1 MSMLTDPAP
10 EVREIREACS
20 RLLRDQS
27 PPSVVRRG
35 GGPGRADE
43 ALWATVVEAG
53 WTGLGVPESVGGAGF
68 GSAAQ
73 AAMFVEA
80 GRSLPPVPL
89 LGTAGMAVPVLA
101 AAGAPE
107 LKGVLDGAPTAALV
121 VTRAASPLGT
131 ARVRA
136 TTGEPGELRLDGTA
150 PAVLDGAVAGLFVV
164 VADSREGLVVGVLA
178 AEAPGLTVS
187 VVDTADV
194 TRPLADLEFRGCV
207 ARRLEMEG
215 PALQAALG
223 AAAVS
228 VAAELV
234 GTAAQAFDL
243 TIEYLRTRHQFG
255 RPIGSFQALKHRCAD
270 MATDLTLVH
279 ELVFACAAAL
289 DRPGEDSADALIA
302 ATLMRAVAVAGH
314 VGAEAVQLHGGI
326 GFTEEHDIGL
336 YYRRAVVTAAALP
349 RSVRQLEDL
358 AGLLGL

>member
-10 EVREIREACS
+10 DVREIREACS

-27 PPSVVRRG
+27 PPSLVRCG
-35 GGPGRADE
+35 GGSARLAEG
-43 ALWATVVEAG
+43 LWATVVEAG
-53 WTGLGVPESVGGAGF
+53 WTGLGISEAVGGAGF
-68 GSAAQ
+68 GNTAQ
-73 AAMFVEA
+73 AAMFVEV
-80 GRSLPPVPL
+80 GRSLPPIPL

-107 LKGVLDGAPTAALV
+107 LKGVLDGSPSAALV
-121 VTRAASPLGT
+121 VTKAASPLGS

-164 VADSREGLVVGVLA
+164 VADSREGLVVGVLPA
-178 AEAPGLTVS
+178 GSPGLTIS

-207 ARRLEMEG
+207 ARRVDVEG
-215 PALQAALG
+215 TALQGALG
-223 AAAVS
+223 AAAVA
-228 VAAELV
+228 VAAELL

-243 TIEYLRTRHQFG
+243 TVEYLKTRHQFG

-270 MATDLTLVH
+270 MVTDLTLVH

-289 DRPGEDSADALIA
+289 DHPAEDPADALIA

-336 YYRRAVVTAAALP
+336 YYRRALVTAAALP
-349 RSVRQLEDL
+349 SPARQVEDL
-358 AGLLGL
+358 AGLLEL